1 MANTEKQNFRCDD
14 EKWGQFRQH
23 TEDMQAAGYRV
34 DMSVILR
41 AEVDLTISET
51 VEQTAKRLGLELA
64 Q

>member
-1 MANTEKQNFRCDD
+1 MNTEKQNFRCDD
-14 EKWGQFRQH
+14 EKWSRFRRH